1 MYKIKISRRKCTK
14 KELFLQKNVND
25 MRFLITDYL
34 KKYPVTLVLIL
45 VIWFLS
51 LFTPPETKLN
61 EIKFIDK
68 WTHLLM
74 YGTLTACFWIETFR
88 THKRPFTFVRWSI
101 MLLLPVMMGGLVE
114 LVQAYCTVN
123 RTGDWRDFGANTVGV
138 LLGAGVV
145 CLLGRYINGGK

>member
-1 MYKIKISRRKCTK
+1 
-14 KELFLQKNVND
+14 

-34 KKYPVTLVLIL
+34 KRYPITLVLVI
-45 VIWFLS
+45 VIWYLS

-74 YGTLTACFWIETFR
+74 YGTLTVCFWLETFR
-88 THKRPFTFVRWSI
+88 SCRKQLTVSRWVV
-101 MLLLPVMMGGLVE
+101 MFLLPVIMGGLVE

-123 RTGDWRDFGANTVGV
+123 RTGDWIDFLANTVGV
-138 LLGAGVV
+138 LLGASIAY
-145 CLLGRYINGGK
+145 LFRKHFGRRK